1 MRMSNRLG
9 EERTREEKAETR
21 AVVSRGQ
28 DSRMC
33 GKEEPLGSCQRVIG
47 VGEIREERNGERM
60 RREYGR
66 GQGKKVED
74 KAERQ
79 EGKNPE
85 KDTVV
90 TKRGHVSIQEEA
102 EGMMG
107 RGWGG
112 GDDGEGE
119 DGASREKVGG
129 GSVGGTCRG

>member
-1 MRMSNRLG
+1 MEKVGDSVRMSNRLG
-9 EERTREEKAETR
+9 EERTRKEKAEAR

-60 RREYGR
+60 RRREYGR

-79 EGKNPE
+79 EGENPE
-85 KDTVV
+85 KDTCD
-90 TKRGHVSIQEEA
+90 KRGSRQHP
-102 EGMMG
+102 
-107 RGWGG
+107 GG
-112 GDDGEGE
+112 SRRNDGERMGW
-119 DGASREKVGG
+119 R
-129 GSVGGTCRG
+129 